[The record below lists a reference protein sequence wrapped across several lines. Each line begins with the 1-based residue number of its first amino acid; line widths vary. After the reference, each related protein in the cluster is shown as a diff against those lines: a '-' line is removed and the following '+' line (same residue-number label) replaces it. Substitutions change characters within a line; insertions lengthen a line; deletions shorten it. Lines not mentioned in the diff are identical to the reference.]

1 MPTKFTE
8 KQLALLSKPLFASVA
23 TVMADGSPQ
32 VTPVWV
38 ETDGEA
44 LLFNTDKARVK
55 FRNLTRNPKVAV
67 TVLDPED
74 PYRSLLVVRGR
85 AEFVNADADAHLDR
99 LAKKYLGKDRY
110 PWRRPD
116 DRRVI
121 VRVIP
126 EKVMAPM
133 A

>member
-85 AEFVNADADAHLDR
+85 AEFVDTDADAHLDR

-110 PWRRPD
+110 PWRRPG

-133 A
+133 G

>member
-1 MPTKFTE
+1 MPAKFTE
-8 KQLALLSKPLFASVA
+8 KQLALLKKPLFASVA

-85 AEFVNADADAHLDR
+85 AEFVDTDADAHLDR

-110 PWRRPD
+110 PWRRPG

-133 A
+133 G